1 LIIHELQ
8 DLGALRDV
16 QEINGSQ
23 RQAAA
28 NFPPETGKLAV
39 ITCSTNGIGFEIAL
53 ALARA
58 GADVVLAGRQAAE
71 GHEAL
76 ARIRPMAPH
85 ALVRFERLDLASL
98 NSVADFGNRLAEAG
112 RPVDLLINNANTL
125 VLQNRQQ
132 TGDGFE
138 LHLVTNFLGH
148 FALTARLLPLLRAS
162 KQAKVV
168 QLTSTGRHHGEIHL
182 NDLHLQ
188 VEYTPLKAYS
198 QSKLAMMIFAVELQR
213 RSDEHGW
220 GITGTSAQPIG
231 THAAMLANATEVTP
245 SMSWYRRALG
255 LLPNQAAGREAGG
268 VVENMLAKIPEPP
281 AKSLAE
287 LIGPP
292 APEAV
297 DMRVLDPVMAKE
309 LWDVATQLTGVNWPQ
324 ARETAGEAVLG

>member
-1 LIIHELQ
+1 VH
-8 DLGALRDV
+8 DN
-16 QEINGSQ
+16 NGSQ
-23 RQAAA
+23 RQVAA

-39 ITCSTNGIGFEIAL
+39 ITCSSSGIGFDLAL

-58 GADVVLAGRQAAE
+58 GADVVLTGRQTAE

-85 ALVRFERLDLASL
+85 ALVRFEKLDVASL
-98 NSVADFGNRLAEAG
+98 NSVTDFGNRMVEGG

-138 LHLVTNFLGH
+138 LHLATNFLGH

-182 NDLHLQ
+182 LDLQLQ
-188 VEYTPLKAYS
+188 SEYTPLKAYS

-213 RSDEHGW
+213 KSDEHGW
-220 GITGTSAQPIG
+220 GITGTSAHPIG

-245 SMSWYRRALG
+245 SMGWYRRALG
-255 LLPNQAAGREAGG
+255 LLPSQAAGRDGG
-268 VVENMLAKIPEPP
+268 GTVQSLMAKVPEHP

-297 DMRVLDPVMAKE
+297 DMRVLDPMMGKK
-309 LWDVATQLTGVNWPQ
+309 LWDLATQLTGVKWQQ
-324 ARETAGEAVLG
+324 AMETAGEALWG

>member
-1 LIIHELQ
+1 M
-8 DLGALRDV
+8 
-16 QEINGSQ
+16 QENNGSQ
-23 RQAAA
+23 RHSAT

-39 ITCSTNGIGFEIAL
+39 ITCSTSGIGFDIAL

-58 GADVVLAGRQAAE
+58 GADVVLTGRQTAE

-76 ARIRPMAPH
+76 TRIRPMAPH
-85 ALVRFERLDLASL
+85 ALVRFEKLDIASL
-98 NSVADFGNRLAEAG
+98 NSVADLANRLVAAG

-138 LHLVTNFLGH
+138 LHLATNFLGH

-168 QLTSTGRHHGEIHL
+168 QLTSTGRHHGEIHML
-182 NDLHLQ
+182 DLQLQ
-188 VEYTPLKAYS
+188 SEYTPLKAYS
-198 QSKLAMMIFAVELQR
+198 KSKLAMMIFAVELQR
-213 RSDEHGW
+213 KSDENGW

-231 THAAMLANATEVTP
+231 PHAALLANATEVTP
-245 SMSWYRRALG
+245 SMGWYRRALG
-255 LLPNQAAGREAGG
+255 LVPNQAAGRDGG
-268 VVENMLAKIPEPP
+268 GTVENMLAKVPEPP

-297 DMRVLDPVMAKE
+297 DMRVLDSVMGKKI
-309 LWDVATQLTGVNWPQ
+309 WDVATLLTGVKWPG
-324 ARETAGEAVLG
+324 ARETAEEAFSN

>member
-1 LIIHELQ
+1 M
-8 DLGALRDV
+8 
-16 QEINGSQ
+16 QENNGPQ

-39 ITCSTNGIGFEIAL
+39 ITCSTNGIGFDIAL

-58 GADVVLAGRQAAE
+58 GADVVLTGRQSPD

-76 ARIRPMAPH
+76 ARIRPFAPH
-85 ALVRFERLDLASL
+85 ALVRFEKLDVASL
-98 NSVADFGNRLAEAG
+98 SSVADFANRMMQAG

-132 TGDGFE
+132 TGEGFE
-138 LHLVTNFLGH
+138 LHFATNFLGH

-168 QLTSTGRHHGEIHL
+168 QLTSTGRHHGEIHVH
-182 NDLHLQ
+182 DLQLQ
-188 VEYTPLKAYS
+188 SDYTPLRAYS

-213 RSDEHGW
+213 KSDEYGW
-220 GITGTSAQPIG
+220 GITGTSSQPIG

-255 LLPNQAAGREAGG
+255 LVPNQASAKGGNG
-268 VVENMLAKIPEPP
+268 VVENLLAKTPEPP

-297 DMRVLDPVMAKE
+297 DMRVLDRLMGKKV
-309 LWDVATQLTGVNWPQ
+309 WDLATQLTGVQWPQ
-324 ARETAGEAVLG
+324 SHGAGGETVANQAGDGTAS